1 MKKHLVALL
10 SLGVIM
16 AASSAF
22 AQTLKADIPFS
33 YIVSGGTLPAGE
45 YTIQKV
51 ALSSQTLLIRSSD
64 GQTQRMVQPN
74 RCESMNTPGQSKLV
88 FHKYGDE
95 YFLAE
100 IWVAGNNSGRQF
112 PKSRRETQVAR
123 DYNAP
128 NTVVIAALE

>member
-1 MKKHLVALL
+1 MKKQLFALL

-22 AQTLKADIPFS
+22 AQTVKADIPFS

-45 YTIQKV
+45 YTIQKL
-51 ALSSQTLLIRSSD
+51 ALSSQTLVIRSSD

-74 RCESMNTPGQSKLV
+74 RCEAMNAPGQSKLV

-100 IWVAGNNSGRQF
+100 IWVAGNNSGHQF

-123 DYNAP
+123 DYTAP
-128 NTVVIAALE
+128 KTVVIAALE